1 MGKKMQ
7 SEKYANWLMSVCEKL
22 EELAYNAECDAD
34 NYSAMDSDMIDMSDA
49 KKNYIERVVNS
60 IEQLKPKAQCQ
71 TPQ

>member
-1 MGKKMQ
+1 MGKKTQ

-34 NYSAMDSDMIDMSDA
+34 NYSVMDSDMIDMSDA
-49 KKNYIERVVNS
+49 KKNYIERVVKS